1 MEAIIKKRFRIS
13 RWIFLSLT
21 IIFNGFIIAYYCF
34 SKDTANRL
42 NNWITNLF
50 SGFINN
56 INEKEVEVIPVT
68 EISASS

>member
-1 MEAIIKKRFRIS
+1 MEAADTKRFEIS
-13 RWIFLSLT
+13 RWMFLALA
-21 IIFNGFIIAYYCF
+21 IISNSMIIAYSYF
-34 SKDTANRL
+34 SKDTANRF

-56 INEKEVEVIPVT
+56 ITEKEAEVIPIT